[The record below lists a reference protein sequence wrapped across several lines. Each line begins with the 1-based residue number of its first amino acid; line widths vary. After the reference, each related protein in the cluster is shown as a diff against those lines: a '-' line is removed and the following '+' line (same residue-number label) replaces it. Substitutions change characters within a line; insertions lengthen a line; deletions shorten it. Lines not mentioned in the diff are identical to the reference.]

1 MSDLALLQQN
11 DDIFQKYGATY
22 AGLFGSRA
30 RGDSQDE
37 SDYDIVVRLEKPMG
51 LFAFTG
57 FQLELQDRLKK
68 KVDLMTEASISPR
81 IKDQVMKSLKIFYGE
96 RE

>member
-1 MSDLALLQQN
+1 MSDIALLQQN
-11 DDIFQKYGATY
+11 KDIFEKYGAIY

-30 RGDSQDE
+30 KGVASDD
-37 SDYDIVVRLEKPMG
+37 SDYDIIVKLKSPVG

-68 KVDLMTEASISPR
+68 KVDLMTESSISKR
-81 IKDQVMKSLKIFYGE
+81 IRDQALKDLKIFYGQ

>member
-1 MSDLALLQQN
+1 MSDIALLQQN
-11 DDIFQKYGATY
+11 NDIFEKYGALY

-30 RGDSQDE
+30 KGTAHED
-37 SDYDIVVRLEKPMG
+37 SDYDIVVKLKKPIG

-57 FQLELQDRLKK
+57 FQLELQNRLQK
-68 KVDLMTEASISPR
+68 KVDLMTESSISKR
-81 IKDQVMKSLKIFYGE
+81 IKEQAIKDLKIFYGE